1 MKRNVFIS
9 LIMTIAVFIS
19 CFSMP
24 VNAAEEDNIVSTSIE
39 YFEDGTYA
47 VITITEETNNARANT
62 KTGTKTYSHTA
73 ENGETLWVYRVTGTY
88 SYTGT
93 SSTCTSVYDSYNI
106 YNDNWKL
113 SSKSCSKSGN
123 TAYGTVTMKY
133 YTLGIATQTITRNL
147 SLTCSATGV
156 LS

>member
-1 MKRNVFIS
+1 MKKNIFIS

-24 VNAAEEDNIVSTSIE
+24 VNAAQEDKVVSTSIE
-39 YFEDGTYA
+39 YFEDGSYLVT
-47 VITITEETNNARANT
+47 TITEEINNARATT
-62 KTGTKTYSHTA
+62 KTGTKTSTYKNSD
-73 ENGETLWVYRVTGTY
+73 GEALWVYRVTGTY

-106 YNDNWKL
+106 YDTNWKL

-123 TAYGTVTMKY
+123 TAYGTVTMKH
-133 YTLGIATQTITRNL
+133 YTLGILTNTVSDSL

>member
-1 MKRNVFIS
+1 MKKNVFIS
-9 LIMTIAVFIS
+9 LFMTIAVFIS

-24 VNAAEEDNIVSTSIE
+24 VNAAQEDKVVSTSIE
-39 YFEDGTYA
+39 YFEDGSYA
-47 VITITEETNNARANT
+47 VITITEEINNARANT
-62 KTGTKTYSHTA
+62 KTGTKTYTHKSD
-73 ENGETLWVYRVTGTY
+73 NGTTLWVYRVTGTY

-106 YNDNWKL
+106 YDTSWKL

-123 TAYGTVTMKY
+123 TAYGNVTMKL

-147 SLTCSATGV
+147 SLSCSATGV

>member
-1 MKRNVFIS
+1 MKKNIIIS

-39 YFEDGTYA
+39 YFEDGSYLIT
-47 VITITEETNNARANT
+47 TITEEISNTRATT
-62 KTGTKTYSHTA
+62 KTGTKTSTYKNSD
-73 ENGETLWVYRVTGTY
+73 GEALWVYRVTGTY

-106 YNDNWKL
+106 YDDYWKL

-123 TAYGTVTMKY
+123 TAYGNVTMKY
-133 YTLGIATQTITRNL
+133 IVSGNLLNTVSDSL